1 MQSDFTLARLR
12 RFQRNQKLSVFNR
25 QLSSGP
31 SVSDGCQANLDLA
44 ETEKKLELKMNRGR
58 PVCYYSDDDYALP
71 EDEVHIWRTGLDIT
85 ESGLTKLREVL
96 SPEEKRRA
104 DRFHFEADRRRCVIG
119 RGSLKLLL
127 GQIMNLPANELQIE
141 NDEFGKPR
149 MISRRGRCLQFNVS
163 HSGSLVLLAITRGRK
178 IGVDVERVRT
188 DLDVDGIAARFF
200 STSEYNIWALLAGQA
215 KYDAFFACWTR
226 KEAYLKAR
234 GVGLS
239 EPPDQFD
246 VSFLPCEE
254 PRLLETRPHPDEA
267 LRWSLRAPQ
276 PELDYTAALA
286 VEGSSWNLKCL
297 DFRYHRSWE

>member
-1 MQSDFTLARLR
+1 
-12 RFQRNQKLSVFNR
+12 LSVFDG
-25 QLSSGP
+25 QLSSGS
-31 SVSDGCQANLDLA
+31 SVNGGCQANLDPA
-44 ETEKKLELKMNRGR
+44 ETEKKLEFRKNLGR
-58 PVCYYSDDDYALP
+58 PVCYDSNDGYALP

-85 ESGLTKLREVL
+85 ESGLIKLREVL

-119 RGSLKLLL
+119 RGFLKLLL
-127 GQIMNLPANELQIE
+127 GKIMDLPATKVQIE

-149 MISRRGRCLQFNVS
+149 VVSTRGRGLQFNVS
-163 HSGSLVLLAITRGRK
+163 HSGGLILLAITRGRK

-200 STSEYNIWALLAGQA
+200 STREYNIWASLAGQA

-234 GVGLS
+234 GIGLS
-239 EPPDQFD
+239 EPPDQFN
-246 VSFLPCEE
+246 VSFLPGEE

-267 LRWSLRAPQ
+267 LRWSLRAPLAG
-276 PELDYTAALA
+276 LDYTAALA
-286 VEGSSWNLKCL
+286 VEGSGWNLKCL